1 MAKSATINTRI
12 DAKTKR
18 QAMNILAALHIPL
31 SDAIGMYL
39 RQIVYHRGIPFDVRL
54 PNEETLQAIKQLES
68 GKGVSFDTVDELLE
82 DLES

>member
-12 DAKTKR
+12 DEKTKR
-18 QAMNILAALHIPL
+18 QATNILAALHIPL
-31 SDAIGMYL
+31 SDAIAMYL
-39 RQIVYHRGIPFDVRL
+39 RQIIYHRGIPFDLRL

-68 GKGVSFDTVDELLE
+68 GKGTTFDNVHELLE